1 MASGGENGIASRS
14 AFPQAALMN
23 TVQEIEVAITHL
35 SLAEMRQVHEWLE
48 DALEDQLAFTGEFQA
63 RIERSEKEMAAG
75 LKPRVRLP

>member
-1 MASGGENGIASRS
+1 VASGGENGIASRS

-48 DALEDQLAFTGEFQA
+48 TPW
-63 RIERSEKEMAAG
+63 KTNW
-75 LKPRVRLP
+75 RLPENFRPALNALKKKWRPV